1 MTLLRRFAFAAALV
15 LVGAGAGAMA
25 ADFEALRVG
34 DMKKLNFGA
43 VPQALPAVALT
54 DDAGAERSLAEWSGK
69 VLVVNFWATW
79 CAPCRVEMPALDR
92 LQGAM
97 GSDDF
102 QVLTVATGRNA
113 MPAITKF
120 FDEAGVT
127 RLQILRDE
135 RQKLARDLGILGLP
149 VTLILDREGR
159 EVARLIG
166 DAAWDGPEAQ
176 ALLAALVAEGEPA
189 ATN

>member
-1 MTLLRRFAFAAALV
+1 MTLLRRIAFAAAVALAGQ
-15 LVGAGAGAMA
+15 GALATDLA
-25 ADFEALRVG
+25 ALRVG
-34 DMKKLNFGA
+34 DMKKLNFA
-43 VPQALPAVALT
+43 TAPAPMPEVVLLDET
-54 DDAGAERSLAEWSGK
+54 GAERSLAEWRGK

-79 CAPCRVEMPALDR
+79 CASCRIEMPSLDR

-113 MPAITKF
+113 MPAIEKF
-120 FDEAGVT
+120 FAEAGVT
-127 RLQILRDE
+127 QLQILRDE
-135 RQKLARDLGILGLP
+135 RQRLARDLGILGLP

-166 DAAWDGPEAQ
+166 DAAWDEAEAV
-176 ALLAALVAEGEPA
+176 ALLAALVAESEPVPV
-189 ATN
+189 N

>member
-159 EVARLIG
+159 ELARLIG

>member
-1 MTLLRRFAFAAALV
+1 MTLFRRFALVAAFALAAQ
-15 LVGAGAGAMA
+15 GAVA
-25 ADFEALRVG
+25 ADLAALRVG
-34 DMKKLNFGA
+34 DMKKLAFTE
-43 VPQALPAVALT
+43 PTALPEVVLL
-54 DDAGAERSLAEWSGK
+54 DDTGTERNLAEWRGK

-79 CAPCRVEMPALDR
+79 CASCRVEMPSLDR

-102 QVLTVATGRNA
+102 QVLTIATGRNA
-113 MPAITKF
+113 MPAIEKF
-120 FDEAGVT
+120 FAEAGVT

-135 RQKLARDLGILGLP
+135 RQKLARGLGILGLP

-159 EVARLIG
+159 EVARMIG

-176 ALLAALVAEGEPA
+176 ALLTALVSEAQPVP
-189 ATN
+189 TN

>member
-135 RQKLARDLGILGLP
+135 QQKLARELGILGLP

>member
-15 LVGAGAGAMA
+15 LVGAGAMA

-54 DDAGAERSLAEWSGK
+54 DDAGSERSLAEWSGK

-135 RQKLARDLGILGLP
+135 QQKLARELGILGLP

-159 EVARLIG
+159 ELARLIG

-176 ALLAALVAEGEPA
+176 ALLAALVAEGKPA